1 MGALAAD
8 EFRARV
14 LAVCQRMIDS
24 SDRLCAA
31 DRDLGDGDHGVTMA
45 RAFAAARDA
54 LRSAPPS
61 SGGDLAILGAKLM
74 GAGGTAGI
82 VFGTWFSTAGRVIG
96 SNELDG
102 PLLAQAMTE
111 AAEAVRSRSKAS
123 PGDKTMLD
131 ALLPGVEAL
140 RASANA
146 GVAAALDQAAL
157 SAARGADS
165 TRDMMARVGKAKTMG
180 ERSKG
185 FVDPGA
191 LSVMI
196 IFEGLAAK
204 P

>member
-1 MGALAAD
+1 VKAIVAD
-8 EFRARV
+8 EFRVRV
-14 LAVCQRMIDS
+14 LAVCQRMVDS

-61 SGGDLAILGAKLM
+61 PGGDLAILGAKLM

-96 SNELDG
+96 SKELDG

-123 PGDKTMLD
+123 PGDKTMVD
-131 ALLPGVEAL
+131 ALLPAVEAL

-146 GVAAALDQAAL
+146 GVEAALDQAAL
-157 SAARGADS
+157 SAARGAES
-165 TRDMMARVGKAKTMG
+165 TRDMVARVGKAKTMG
-180 ERSKG
+180 ERAKG

-191 LSVMI
+191 LSVTI
-196 IFEGLAAK
+196 IFEGLAAR

>member
-1 MGALAAD
+1 VKALAAD
-8 EFRARV
+8 EFRGRV
-14 LAVCQRMIDS
+14 LVVCQRLIDS

-54 LRSAPPS
+54 LRSAPLGP
-61 SGGDLAILGAKLM
+61 GAKLM

-96 SNELDG
+96 SKELDG

-123 PGDKTMLD
+123 PGDKTMVD
-131 ALLPGVEAL
+131 ALLPAVEAL

-146 GVAAALDQAAL
+146 GVEAALDQAAL
-157 SAARGADS
+157 SAARGAES
-165 TRDMMARVGKAKTMG
+165 TRDMVARVGKAKTMG
-180 ERSKG
+180 ERAKG

-191 LSVMI
+191 LSVTI

>member
-1 MGALAAD
+1 MA
-8 EFRARV
+8 
-14 LAVCQRMIDS
+14 CQRVIDS
-24 SDRLCAA
+24 SDRLCEA

-54 LRSAPPS
+54 LRAAPPS
-61 SGGDLAILGAKLM
+61 PGGDLAILGAKLM

-82 VFGTWFSTAGRVIG
+82 VFGTWFSTAGRAIG
-96 SNELDG
+96 SKELDA
-102 PLLAQAMTE
+102 PLLAKAMTE
-111 AAEAVRSRSKAS
+111 ATEAVRSRGKAS

-131 ALLPGVEAL
+131 ALLPAVEAL
-140 RASANA
+140 HAFANA
-146 GVAAALDQAAL
+146 GVGVALDKAAL
-157 SAARGADS
+157 SAAQGAEA
-165 TRDMMARVGKAKTMG
+165 TRDMVARVGKAKTMG
-180 ERSKG
+180 ERAKG

>member
-1 MGALAAD
+1 VTALAAD

-54 LRSAPPS
+54 LRSAPASP
-61 SGGDLAILGAKLM
+61 GGDLAILGAKLM

-96 SNELDG
+96 SKELDG

-123 PGDKTMLD
+123 PGDKTMVD
-131 ALLPGVEAL
+131 ALLPAVEAL

-146 GVAAALDQAAL
+146 GVEAALDEAAL
-157 SAARGADS
+157 SAARGAES
-165 TRDMMARVGKAKTMG
+165 TRDMVARVGQAKTLG
-180 ERSKG
+180 ARAKG

-191 LSVMI
+191 LSVAI